1 MDHLHN
7 QAADQNLQPGK
18 VIVLPSSFTDSPRN
32 MQQNYQDAMAIVSK
46 FGRPDLFLTFTCN
59 PKCKD
64 IQDAIPEG
72 QRVEDRPDIVARVFR
87 LHLKELMKDITENHV
102 LGTPVAYV
110 YVIEFRK
117 RGLPHCHLL
126 IILAENCKVRV
137 PLDIDNLISAEIP
150 DEDESPELYNIVK
163 KTMVHGPC
171 GVLNP
176 KSPCMKDNECSKD
189 YPKSFNEKTALA
201 VNGYP
206 LYQRRDNGRTITV
219 GNHEIDNRWIVPYNP
234 YLTLKF
240 GAHINLEACTSIKSV
255 KYLFKYVYKGH
266 DCANVEVK
274 ATNQLNHDEVT
285 SCLDARY
292 VSAPEALWR
301 LSEYPLHKQSHS
313 IIRLQ
318 LHLPDQQSVV
328 FRSGT
333 AAAAA
338 QAASTKDTM
347 LTSYFK
353 FNASTP
359 TTYCYSEFP
368 LHYMYVRSTQQ
379 WKPRQRGADVV
390 IPRLYSASPKDAE
403 KYCLRLLLHHV
414 PGATSFDDLKTVDG
428 VTLSSFKE
436 ACIVR
441 HLLADDRE
449 WDSALAEATHHAMP
463 KSIRK
468 LFAIICVHCQPAD
481 PRKLWDTHLP
491 AMTEDYMHD
500 LQIPIDVAAQLALQE
515 IDTILQD
522 NGMCGHDLG
531 LPELLHSDAT
541 LFEPEIN
548 VDAEKQFAAQQIA
561 ILNQEQRTIVN
572 RILEDLR
579 EISQEHPAK
588 CRAHFLDGPGGSGKT
603 TAYNTL
609 IASCRGDGVKV
620 AASAFTGIAATLLAG
635 GRTVHNLFKLPVP
648 ILDTST
654 CNVTPTSKHAEYLR
668 SVSLFIIDEASMVPV
683 LALKAI
689 DIMLRDITKQNVPFG
704 GKVFLM
710 GGDFRQVLPVVPRKP
725 RAVIVENCIK
735 SSPLWPLFCL
745 VQLKKNMR
753 ADEEEAEFA
762 SWLLD
767 LGNGSL
773 TCDWAKCVPDTIVI
787 PDQCNILRGEGGA
800 SSEETIVN
808 AVFNDVSHPEA
819 IANTVILPPTNDAS
833 LGLNEL
839 VIKKIPGVAREYVSA
854 DVAICDDE
862 TEANNYPVEFLN
874 SITPSGMPPHR
885 LNLKEGAIVMLLRNL
900 DIKKGLCNGTRL
912 VLRRLYDH
920 VLDAEIPTGACKGT
934 RVLIP
939 RIKLNP
945 SDVNLP
951 FVLQCTQFPIR
962 LSYSMTINKSQGQTF
977 DKLGLYLPSP
987 VFSHGQLYVAFS
999 RARAFK
1005 HVFIMVAQTS
1015 TQGFLRGSQ
1024 SHKMWFLRK
1033 YFK

>member
-1 MDHLHN
+1 
-7 QAADQNLQPGK
+7 
-18 VIVLPSSFTDSPRN
+18 
-32 MQQNYQDAMAIVSK
+32 
-46 FGRPDLFLTFTCN
+46 
-59 PKCKD
+59 
-64 IQDAIPEG
+64 
-72 QRVEDRPDIVARVFR
+72 
-87 LHLKELMKDITENHV
+87 MKDVTEKHV

-110 YVIEFRK
+110 YVIEFQK

-150 DEDESPELYNIVK
+150 DEVVSPELYNIVK

-171 GVLNP
+171 GILNP
-176 KSPCMKDNECSKD
+176 NSPCMKDNQCSKD

-206 LYQRRDNGRTITV
+206 LYRRRDNGRTITV
-219 GNHEIDNRWIVPYNP
+219 GSKQIDNRWIVPYNP
-234 YLTLKF
+234 YLSLKF

-285 SCLDARY
+285 SYLDARY

-301 LSEYPLHKQSHS
+301 LSEYLLHKQSHS

-318 LHLPDQQSVV
+318 LHLPDQQSVT
-328 FRSGT
+328 FHPGQ

-353 FNASTP
+353 YNAATP

-368 LHYMYVRSTQQ
+368 LHYTYDKKKQQ
-379 WKPRQRGADVV
+379 WKPRKRGKEVV
-390 IPRLYSASPKDAE
+390 IPRLYSASPKQAE

-414 PGATSFDDLKTVDG
+414 RGATSFDDMKTVDG
-428 VTLSSFKE
+428 VTYTSFKE

-441 HLLADDRE
+441 KLLADDRE
-449 WDSALAEATHHAMP
+449 WNCALTEATYKAMP
-463 KSIRK
+463 ASIRK

-481 PRKLWDTHLP
+481 PRKLWDTHR
-491 AMTEDYMHD
+491 AATTEDFMNS
-500 LQIPIDVAAQLALQE
+500 LPITIDVAAQIALQE
-515 IDTILQD
+515 IETILQD
-522 NGMCGHDLG
+522 NGMCGQDLL
-531 LPELLHSDAT
+531 LPELIVTDLT

-548 VDAEKQFAAQQIA
+548 NEAEKQQAAQQMA
-561 ILNQEQRTIVN
+561 ILNHEQRMIVDS
-572 RILEDLR
+572 ILKDLH
-579 EISQEHPAK
+579 EISQGQRAK

-603 TAYNTL
+603 TVYNTL

-620 AASAFTGIAATLLAG
+620 VASAFTGIAATLLAG
-635 GRTVHNLFKLPVP
+635 GRTLHNLFKLPVP

-654 CNVTPTSKHAEYLR
+654 CSVAPNSKHAEYLR
-668 SVSLFIIDEASMVPV
+668 SVTLFIIDEASMVPV
-683 LALKAI
+683 HALNAI
-689 DIMLRDITKQNVPFG
+689 DIMLRDITQQKDVPFG

-725 RAVIVENCIK
+725 RTVIVENCIK
-735 SSPLWPLFCL
+735 SSALWPSFSV

-753 ADEEEAEFA
+753 AAEEEADFA
-762 SWLLD
+762 SWLLEV
-767 LGNGSL
+767 GNGSL
-773 TCDWAKCVPDTIVI
+773 RCDWAPHVPDTIVI
-787 PDQCNILRGEGGA
+787 SEQCNILRGDSDA
-800 SSEETIVN
+800 LPEETIVN
-808 AVFNDVSHPEA
+808 AVFTDVSDPSA
-819 IANTVILPPTNDAS
+819 IANTVILTPTNDAS

-839 VIKKIPGVAREYVSA
+839 VIRKVPGESREYISA

-862 TEANNYPVEFLN
+862 NEANNYPVEFLN
-874 SITPSGMPPHR
+874 SLTPSGMPPHR
-885 LNLKEGAIVMLLRNL
+885 LNLKSGAIVMLLRNL

-912 VLRRLYDH
+912 VLRHLHQH
-920 VLDAEIPTGACKGT
+920 VLDAEILTGACKGT
-934 RVLIP
+934 KVLIP
-939 RIKLNP
+939 RIKLAP
-945 SDVNLP
+945 SDANLP
-951 FVLQCTQFPIR
+951 FVLQRTQFPIH

-977 DKLGLYLPSP
+977 DKLGIYLPSP

-1005 HVFIMVAQTS
+1005 HVYVMVAQTGS
-1015 TQGFLRGSQ
+1015 QGIFQGSQ
-1024 SHKMWFLRK
+1024 SHKMWFIRK
-1033 YFK
+1033 YFEFHSEFRKHSV